1 MSTVRGR
8 SPLHARSIEAE
19 DARRIFTEEYRFLRE
34 GQMSHERIAHRFGMS
49 VATLQ
54 TRVMRYGCMVL
65 TAAEQRASDH
75 LDVLIE
81 RGTPFSLDELVG
93 VDDTAA
99 SWLIG
104 TALKRGRIRSSQA
117 EAARKHR
124 PTVYTPVQGRAS

>member
-8 SPLHARSIEAE
+8 SGPHAMSIEAE
-19 DARRIFTEEYRFLRE
+19 DARRIFIEEYRFLRE
-34 GQMSHERIAHRFGMS
+34 GWMSHESIARKFGIS

-75 LDVLIE
+75 LDHLIE
-81 RGTPFSLDELVG
+81 RGEPFTADELSG
-93 VDDTAA
+93 VEDTVVF
-99 SWLIG
+99 WLIG

-117 EAARKHR
+117 ETGRKHR
-124 PTVYTPVQGRAS
+124 ASVYTPVGGHR